1 MKNYKLE
8 ISNQAARVLE
18 HMARREP
25 QIYKRVASVLDGLE
39 KNPYQGKA
47 LKGQLKGRYSYR
59 VGSYR
64 IIYSVHR
71 HILTVYVIDVGHRRD
86 VYR

>member
-18 HMARREP
+18 TMAHREP

-39 KNPYQGKA
+39 KDPYQGKA

-64 IIYSVHR
+64 IIYSVHQ

>member
-1 MKNYKLE
+1 
-8 ISNQAARVLE
+8 
-18 HMARREP
+18 MAYREP
-25 QIYKRVASVLDGLE
+25 QIYKRVASVLDGFE

-64 IIYSVHR
+64 IIYSVHQ
-71 HILTVYVIDVGHRRD
+71 HILTVYVIDIGHRRD